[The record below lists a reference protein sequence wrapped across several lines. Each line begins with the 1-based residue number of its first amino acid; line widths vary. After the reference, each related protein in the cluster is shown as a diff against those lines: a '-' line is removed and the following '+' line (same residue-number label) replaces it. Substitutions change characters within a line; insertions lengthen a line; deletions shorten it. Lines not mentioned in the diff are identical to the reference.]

1 MKKLSIKTIVAIGIG
16 AALFFVLSTYIAVPT
31 PIPNIK
37 LSVHYGTMAV
47 MSMLFG
53 PLAGAL
59 MSLIGHFLGDLAGGW
74 GVWWS
79 WIAGSTFFGFAM
91 GLLGKKVRLDDGE
104 FGVKGIILFNIAQ
117 VIAHL
122 IAWGLIAPGLD
133 ILLYSEPVEK
143 IFLQGALGS
152 AGNIVSTAV
161 VGTLLCIAYVAARPK
176 KGSLQKED

>member
-1 MKKLSIKTIVAIGIG
+1 MKKFSIKTIVAIGIG
-16 AALFFVLSTYIAVPT
+16 AALFFVLSTYIAIPT
-31 PIPNIK
+31 PLPNLK

-53 PLAGAL
+53 PMAGAL
-59 MSLIGHFLGDLAGGW
+59 MNLIGHFLGDLAGGW
-74 GVWWS
+74 CVWWS
-79 WIAGSTFFGFAM
+79 WIAGYTFFGFAN

-104 FGVKGIILFNIAQ
+104 FGVKGIILFNVAQ
-117 VIAHL
+117 VVAHL

-143 IFLQGALGS
+143 IFLQGAMGS

>member
-1 MKKLSIKTIVAIGIG
+1 
-16 AALFFVLSTYIAVPT
+16 
-31 PIPNIK
+31 
-37 LSVHYGTMAV
+37 
-47 MSMLFG
+47 
-53 PLAGAL
+53 
-59 MSLIGHFLGDLAGGW
+59 
-74 GVWWS
+74 
-79 WIAGSTFFGFAM
+79 M

-104 FGVKGIILFNIAQ
+104 FGTKGIILFNVAQ
-117 VIAHL
+117 VVAHL

-143 IFLQGALGS
+143 IFLQGAMGS